1 MPHPAV
7 SCSIVALVLSGLA
20 FTVYG
25 WDKWCATRG
34 RSRVSERTL
43 VLWALVGG
51 WPGAYLA
58 MRTFRHK
65 TSKPS
70 FRRQALAASIVNVL
84 LVITAVVL
92 ARRAGIL

>member
-1 MPHPAV
+1 MPHPAIIL
-7 SCSIVALVLSGLA
+7 SIAVLVLSALA
-20 FTVYG
+20 FAVYG
-25 WDKWCATRG
+25 WDKWCAARG
-34 RSRVSERTL
+34 RSRVSERAL

-70 FRRQALAASIVNVL
+70 FRRRALAASIVNVL
-84 LVITAVVL
+84 MVIAAVVL
-92 ARRAGIL
+92 AYRAGIL